1 MLKIETAYPY
11 KLKQE
16 REIKMKREIYVRV
29 KKSPESNYLIVDDKF
44 LKEDLK
50 SEHEYENDILIKW
63 GHENRIR
70 KIEDFEKDFLLIN
83 VEYDGRKKEIT
94 DEDIFMTMHKNE
106 LVERKGESMFGGFY
120 LATDKLNSQYIIKNA
135 R

>member
-1 MLKIETAYPY
+1 MKIETAYPY

-16 REIKMKREIYVRV
+16 REIKMKRELYVRV

-44 LKEDLK
+44 FKEDLK

-63 GHENRIR
+63 GHENKIR

-83 VEYDGRKKEIT
+83 VEYDGRKREIT
-94 DEDIFMTMHKNE
+94 DEDIFKTMHRKE

-120 LATDKLNSQYIIKNA
+120 LATDRLNSQYIIKNA

>member
-1 MLKIETAYPY
+1 
-11 KLKQE
+11 
-16 REIKMKREIYVRV
+16 MKREVYVRV
-29 KKSPESNYLIVDDKF
+29 KKSPESNYLIVDEKF

-50 SEHEYENDILIKW
+50 SEHECENDILINW
-63 GHENRIR
+63 GYENKIR

-83 VEYDGRKKEIT
+83 VEYDGRTREIT
-94 DEDIFMTMHKNE
+94 DEDIFKTMNKSE

>member
-1 MLKIETAYPY
+1 
-11 KLKQE
+11 
-16 REIKMKREIYVRV
+16 MKREIYTEIR
-29 KKSPESNYLIVDDKF
+29 KSPVSNYLSIEKKF

-50 SEHEYENDILIKW
+50 SEHEYECEILTKW
-63 GHENRIR
+63 GHENKIR

-83 VEYDGRKKEIT
+83 VEYDGRTREIT

>member
-1 MLKIETAYPY
+1 MKIETAYPY

-16 REIKMKREIYVRV
+16 REIKMKRELYVRV

-44 LKEDLK
+44 FKEDLK

-63 GHENRIR
+63 GHENKIR

-94 DEDIFMTMHKNE
+94 DEDIFKTMHKNE

>member
-1 MLKIETAYPY
+1 
-11 KLKQE
+11 
-16 REIKMKREIYVRV
+16 MKREVYAEIR
-29 KKSPESNYLIVDDKF
+29 KSPVSSYLSVEKKF

-50 SEHEYENDILIKW
+50 NEYRIEKNVLIDW
-63 GHENRIR
+63 GYKDKIR
-70 KIEDFEKDFLLIN
+70 SIEDFEKDFLLIN
-83 VEYDGRKKEIT
+83 VEYDGRTREIT
-94 DEDIFMTMHKNE
+94 DEDIFKTMYKNK

>member
-1 MLKIETAYPY
+1 
-11 KLKQE
+11 
-16 REIKMKREIYVRV
+16 MKREIYVKI

-50 SEHEYENDILIKW
+50 EEYQFEYEILTNW
-63 GHENRIR
+63 GYENKIR

-83 VEYDGRKKEIT
+83 VEYDGRKKVIT
-94 DEDIFMTMHKNE
+94 DEDIFKTMNKNE

-120 LATDKLNSQYIIKNA
+120 LATDKLNSKYIIKEC
-135 R
+135 

>member
-1 MLKIETAYPY
+1 
-11 KLKQE
+11 
-16 REIKMKREIYVRV
+16 MKREVYVRV

-50 SEHEYENDILIKW
+50 SEYEYENNILIKW
-63 GHENRIR
+63 GHEDKIR
-70 KIEDFEKDFLLIN
+70 RIEDFEKDFLLIN

-94 DEDIFMTMHKNE
+94 DEDIFKTMNKSG
-106 LVERKGESMFGGFY
+106 LVKRKGESMFGGFY

>member
-1 MLKIETAYPY
+1 MLKIETTYPC

-16 REIKMKREIYVRV
+16 RKIKMKREIYAEIR
-29 KKSPESNYLIVDDKF
+29 KSPVSNYLSIEKKF

-50 SEHEYENDILIKW
+50 NEYRIEKNILIDW
-63 GHENRIR
+63 GHKDKIR

-83 VEYDGRKKEIT
+83 VEYDGRKKAIT
-94 DEDIFMTMHKNE
+94 DEDIFKTMHKNE

>member
-1 MLKIETAYPY
+1 MLKIETTYPY

-16 REIKMKREIYVRV
+16 RKIKMKREIYAEIR
-29 KKSPESNYLIVDDKF
+29 KSPDSNYLSVEKKF

>member
-1 MLKIETAYPY
+1 MKIETTCPY

-16 REIKMKREIYVRV
+16 REIKMKREVYAEIR
-29 KKSPESNYLIVDDKF
+29 KSPVSNYLSIEKKF

-63 GHENRIR
+63 GHENKIR
-70 KIEDFEKDFLLIN
+70 DIRDFEKDFLLIN

-94 DEDIFMTMHKNE
+94 DEDIFKTMHKNE

-120 LATDKLNSQYIIKNA
+120 LATDKLNSQYTIKNA

>member
-1 MLKIETAYPY
+1 MKIETAYPY

-16 REIKMKREIYVRV
+16 RKIKMKREVYAEIR
-29 KKSPESNYLIVDDKF
+29 KSPASGYLSIEKKF
-44 LKEDLK
+44 FKEDLK
-50 SEHEYENDILIKW
+50 SEHEYENSVLIEL
-63 GHENRIR
+63 GYENKIR
-70 KIEDFEKDFLLIN
+70 SIEDFEKDYLLIN

-106 LVERKGESMFGGFY
+106 LVERKGKSMFGGFY
-120 LATDKLNSQYIIKNA
+120 EATDKLNNMYNIKQY

>member
-16 REIKMKREIYVRV
+16 REIKMKREIYVKI

-63 GHENRIR
+63 GYENKIR

-83 VEYDGRKKEIT
+83 VEYDGRTREIT
-94 DEDIFMTMHKNE
+94 DEDIFKTMHKNE

>member
-1 MLKIETAYPY
+1 
-11 KLKQE
+11 
-16 REIKMKREIYVRV
+16 MKREVYAEIR
-29 KKSPESNYLIVDDKF
+29 KSPVSNYLSIEKKF

-50 SEHEYENDILIKW
+50 NEYRIEKNILIDW
-63 GHENRIR
+63 GHKDKIR

-83 VEYDGRKKEIT
+83 VEYDGRTREIT
-94 DEDIFMTMHKNE
+94 DEDIFKTMNKNK

-120 LATDKLNSQYIIKNA
+120 LATDKLNNIYNIKQY

>member
-16 REIKMKREIYVRV
+16 RKIKMKRELYVRI

-63 GHENRIR
+63 GYKNKIR

>member
-1 MLKIETAYPY
+1 
-11 KLKQE
+11 
-16 REIKMKREIYVRV
+16 MKREVYARIR
-29 KKSPESNYLIVDDKF
+29 KSPTSEYLSIEKKF

-63 GHENRIR
+63 GHEDRIR

>member
-1 MLKIETAYPY
+1 MKIETAYPY

-83 VEYDGRKKEIT
+83 VEYDGRTREIT
-94 DEDIFMTMHKNE
+94 DEDIFMTMHKNK

-120 LATDKLNSQYIIKNA
+120 LATDKLNNQYIIKNA

>member
-16 REIKMKREIYVRV
+16 REIKMKREVYAEIR
-29 KKSPESNYLIVDDKF
+29 KSPVSEYLSIEEKF

-50 SEHEYENDILIKW
+50 SEYEYENDILIKW

-83 VEYDGRKKEIT
+83 VEYDGRTREIT
-94 DEDIFMTMHKNE
+94 DEDIFKTMHKNE

>member
-16 REIKMKREIYVRV
+16 REIKMKREIYIRI
-29 KKSPESNYLIVDDKF
+29 KKSPERDYLIVDDKF

-50 SEHEYENDILIKW
+50 SEHEYENDILINW
-63 GHENRIR
+63 GHENKIR
-70 KIEDFEKDFLLIN
+70 KIEDFEKDFLLMN

-94 DEDIFMTMHKNE
+94 DEDVFKTMHKNE

>member
-16 REIKMKREIYVRV
+16 REIKMKREIYVKV

-63 GHENRIR
+63 GHENKIR

-94 DEDIFMTMHKNE
+94 DEDIFMTMHKDN
-106 LVERKGESMFGGFY
+106 VGERKGESMCGGFY
-120 LATDKLNSQYIIKNA
+120 LATDKLNSQYAIKNA

>member
-16 REIKMKREIYVRV
+16 REIKMKREIYVKI

-63 GHENRIR
+63 GHENKIR

-94 DEDIFMTMHKNE
+94 DEDIFKTMHKNE

-120 LATDKLNSQYIIKNA
+120 LATDKLNSKYIIKNA